1 MTGWL
6 PRGFVIVAPES
17 NHRAQHKDAHSDK
30 QAGHALGHDRDGG
43 GEQKP
48 VFCDEVQRHSYLA
61 INRVFFLW
69 SRDHSLRE
77 CRRPSGS

>member
-30 QAGHALGHDRDGG
+30 QAGHALGHVMRFNVI
-43 GEQKP
+43 P
-48 VFCDEVQRHSYLA
+48 TWRSIAYSSYGRETIA
-61 INRVFFLW
+61 YASAAVHRVVESQ
-69 SRDHSLRE
+69 SRGIS
-77 CRRPSGS
+77 